1 MQKKI
6 LIEGWRYINHSYAL
20 VNQFQIKELI
30 KNKNLEIYFFDV
42 PYFNPSWNK
51 DDNHSGFDN
60 HDFLKNLKKPNLNSN
75 FDLIYRLSYPLNLSG
90 GNAKQIFVYGTSEFQ
105 NLDGIVDKKNID
117 NSKKINEKIKIIA
130 PSNWSKK
137 GFLSIGIPEDK
148 IYVIPHGVNQEM
160 FKPVS
165 ESEKKKV
172 RKKYHLSKNNF
183 IFLNLGAMTWNKGID
198 KLLLAFAIINKK
210 FSHTKLILKDQSN
223 LYQLN
228 AHSLIKTVQKK
239 NSIIDKK
246 VLSNIL
252 VISKN
257 LSLNNLNLLYVASD
271 AYVAPYRAEGFNL
284 PPLEAASSGIPI
296 IITNGGSTDDYYN
309 KSFAIKIKSKL
320 MKKNNN
326 IFLEP
331 DIESLIDAMSLLVEK
346 KFYDFNF
353 KETQN
358 FIKKDFS
365 WSSIVKKLSLI
376 MDF

>member
-1 MQKKI
+1 MKKKI
-6 LIEGWRYINHSYAL
+6 LIEGWRYINQSYAL
-20 VNQFQIKELI
+20 VNQFQIQELI
-30 KNKNLEIYFFDV
+30 KYKNLEIYFFDV
-42 PYFNPSWNK
+42 PYINPNWNK
-51 DDNHSGFDN
+51 NDNNSGFDN
-60 HDFLKNLKKPNLNSN
+60 NDFLKNLKVPDTNSN
-75 FDLIYRLSYPLNLSG
+75 FDLIYRLSYPLNLND
-90 GNAKQIFVYGTSEFQ
+90 GNSNKIFVYGTSEFQ
-105 NLDGIVDKKNID
+105 NLDRTVDKKYTN
-117 NSKKINEKIKIIA
+117 NLKKINEKIKFIA

-148 IYVIPHGVNQEM
+148 VYVIPHGVNQEI
-160 FKPVS
+160 FKPIS
-165 ESEKKKV
+165 KSEKKKV
-172 RKKYHLSKNNF
+172 RKEYNLSKNNF

-210 FSHTKLILKDQSN
+210 FPHTKLILKDQSN

-228 AHSLIKTVQKK
+228 THNLIKTVQKK

-257 LSLNNLNLLYVASD
+257 LSLNNLNLLYAASD

-320 MKKNNN
+320 MKKDNN

-331 DIESLIDAMSLLVEK
+331 DMESLIDAMSLLVEK

>member
-1 MQKKI
+1 MKKKI
-6 LIEGWRYINHSYAL
+6 LIEGWRYINQSYAL
-20 VNQFQIKELI
+20 VNQFQIQELI
-30 KNKNLEIYFFDV
+30 KYKNLEIYFFDV
-42 PYFNPSWNK
+42 PYINPNWNK
-51 DDNHSGFDN
+51 NDNNSGFDN
-60 HDFLKNLKKPNLNSN
+60 NDFLKNLKVPDTNSN
-75 FDLIYRLSYPLNLSG
+75 FDLIYRLSYPLNLNN
-90 GNAKQIFVYGTSEFQ
+90 GNSKKIFVYGTSEFQ
-105 NLDGIVDKKNID
+105 NLDRTVDKKYTN
-117 NSKKINEKIKIIA
+117 NLKKINEKIKFIA

-148 IYVIPHGVNQEM
+148 VYVIPHGVNQEM

-172 RKKYHLSKNNF
+172 RKEYHLSKNNF

-210 FSHTKLILKDQSN
+210 FPHTKLILKDQSN

-257 LSLNNLNLLYVASD
+257 LSLNNLNLLYAASD

-309 KSFAIKIKSKL
+309 KSFAIKIKSIL
-320 MKKNNN
+320 VKKDNN

-353 KETQN
+353 NETQN

-365 WSSIVKKLSLI
+365 WPSIVKKLSLI

>member
-1 MQKKI
+1 M
-6 LIEGWRYINHSYAL
+6 LI
-20 VNQFQIKELI
+20 
-30 KNKNLEIYFFDV
+30 
-42 PYFNPSWNK
+42 
-51 DDNHSGFDN
+51 
-60 HDFLKNLKKPNLNSN
+60 
-75 FDLIYRLSYPLNLSG
+75 
-90 GNAKQIFVYGTSEFQ
+90 
-105 NLDGIVDKKNID
+105 
-117 NSKKINEKIKIIA
+117 KKINEKIKIIA